1 MIQRQN
7 ALLLIYSLINSEMI
21 TKKTNFSSSF
31 CRETK
36 VTAHRYQLHSPPL
49 QLRPRLWHWRY
60 YRCCGDQNC
69 VCVCVCVCACWLLN
83 VGQEALQSCWHST
96 HTHTHT
102 HTQMD
107 SVCVYNSCIRIDL
120 HERTHSTRIS
130 SKRWFHSRRAVRVCV
145 CACVCV
151 CVGVC
156 VCVLPETV
164 RWRWRCGWRAPS
176 PRLSGRRGKLC
187 GGLCFLSDF

>member
-69 VCVCVCVCACWLLN
+69 VCVCVCVCMLTIECGPGSTAELLT
-83 VGQEALQSCWHST
+83 QHT

-102 HTQMD
+102 HTDGQC
-107 SVCVYNSCIRIDL
+107 VCVQQLYTHRSAWAHTLNTDL
-120 HERTHSTRIS
+120 LKKMIS
-130 SKRWFHSRRAVRVCV
+130 QSES

-151 CVGVC
+151 CVCVF